1 MRSTFAR
8 FPPRLQQAIAD
19 RLGWSS
25 LRPVQELAGQAIL
38 DGKNAI
44 VLAPTAGGKTEAAI
58 FPLLA
63 NLIEHESQGV
73 GILYIAPI
81 KALLNN
87 QCNRFATYTE
97 MVGLRS
103 FVWHGDIKGKDKQA
117 FLKEPAEVLLTT
129 PESLEVMLL
138 SAKVPHVRLF
148 GDLRAV
154 IIDEIHALAGS
165 DRGTHLLSVLERL
178 ITAANQDLPTNQKCD
193 VQRVG
198 LSATVGNPEQILN
211 WMQGSSQRQRIVI
224 DPPKIPAKREIAILQ
239 RNEIGAIA
247 REASRK
253 AQGNKSLFFCQ
264 SRALAEDVA
273 ERMRDR
279 GTDVFVHHSSVSR
292 IEREIAEE
300 NFQKGMN
307 ACILCTSTL
316 ELGIDIG
323 DLDLVLQANA
333 PSTVSSFLQRLG
345 RTGRRAG
352 KAANTTFYCENIET
366 VLQAIAIVE
375 LARSGWVESVKCHNR
390 TWTVLVHQLLALT
403 LQFGAISPELA
414 WEQLSLIPDFQGIA
428 ETEYQILIQHG
439 IREGYFFQS
448 GGLLSIGERA
458 EKIFGRKNCMEL
470 YAVFSSPV
478 LYKVK
483 TAAGYTVGSLE
494 QDFADKLVPSMSSFL
509 LGGKA
514 WLVEAIDH
522 KERSIRVVLSP
533 KGKKPNWNSFSP
545 QILSYELCQKIYEIL
560 TTDIDY
566 PYIDAQSRYAITEKR
581 EDLGVLLSQQSFTAI
596 DDGDRVTWWTFAGG
610 QINYT
615 IKYLLADLR
624 PEWKVIADNFKIG
637 IEGSDVSVQLLRSA
651 LDRLRSSFDWQS
663 EAHRSNIL
671 AQLPLYRFSKFQPLL
686 PEAYALE
693 TIERYLLNWES
704 ASSFLKRFTN

>member
-1 MRSTFAR
+1 MHSTFAR

-63 NLIEHESQGV
+63 NLIENEPQGV
-73 GILYIAPI
+73 GILYFAPI

-87 QCNRFATYTE
+87 QCDRFATYTE

-138 SAKVPHVRLF
+138 SAKVPHARLF

-178 ITAANQDLPTNQKCD
+178 ITAANQDLPTNQKRD

-198 LSATVGNPEQILN
+198 LSATVGNPEQILH
-211 WMQGSSQRQRIVI
+211 WMQGSSQRERIVI

-239 RNEIGAIA
+239 RDEIGAIA

-292 IEREIAEE
+292 TERETAEE
-300 NFQKGMN
+300 NFQKGTN

-352 KAANTTFYCENIET
+352 NAANTTFYCENIET

-414 WEQLSLIPDFQGIA
+414 WQQLSLIPDFQGIA

-439 IREGYFFQS
+439 IKEGYFFQS
-448 GGLLSIGERA
+448 CGLLSIGERA
-458 EKIFGRKNCMEL
+458 EKIFGRKNFMEL

-483 TAAGYTVGSLE
+483 TTAGYTVGSLE
-494 QDFADKLVPSMSSFL
+494 QDFADKLVPSMSSFP
-509 LGGKA
+509 
-514 WLVEAIDH
+514 D
-522 KERSIRVVLSP
+522 
-533 KGKKPNWNSFSP
+533 
-545 QILSYELCQKIYEIL
+545 
-560 TTDIDY
+560 
-566 PYIDAQSRYAITEKR
+566 
-581 EDLGVLLSQQSFTAI
+581 
-596 DDGDRVTWWTFAGG
+596 
-610 QINYT
+610 
-615 IKYLLADLR
+615 
-624 PEWKVIADNFKIG
+624 
-637 IEGSDVSVQLLRSA
+637 
-651 LDRLRSSFDWQS
+651 
-663 EAHRSNIL
+663 
-671 AQLPLYRFSKFQPLL
+671 
-686 PEAYALE
+686 
-693 TIERYLLNWES
+693 
-704 ASSFLKRFTN
+704 